1 MWKVRELS
9 RVSFVQI
16 LICMPCFALVTTDN
30 LLKSLSLSSQH
41 LLKLQTSLS
50 YSPPLMTGGRT
61 ASLQHALQDINY
73 GFVTTERSLS
83 LSLSLTQALSG
94 PAFLCRTTIPQ
105 SGNAFLKD
113 AILSILSTGGILETL
128 FFFFILNIFN
138 C

>member
-1 MWKVRELS
+1 
-9 RVSFVQI
+9 
-16 LICMPCFALVTTDN
+16 MPCSALVTTDN

-73 GFVTTERSLS
+73 GFVTTEHS

-94 PAFLCRTTIPQ
+94 PASLCRATIPQ
-105 SGNAFLKD
+105 SSNAFLKD

-128 FFFFILNIFN
+128 FDHKSHLVRVISLKMDCPSKRNR
-138 C
+138 